1 MLVQFQPLSLV
12 EAVLQA
18 NQNLVVPQ
26 ANQRMLL
33 RLLFQFLAEAQK
45 VTANTVNLHRANQ
58 IQLFTTW
65 STHQVAQKV
74 IAVQK
79 RLSPPA
85 ALLQS
90 SQSFTHQVAQKVIA
104 AVRKKLFLLAAQ
116 SQSYIQQQQE
126 AANATFNQASNQ
138 VVALQLHQS
147 FHTTHRVADFPHI
160 TVNVF
165 TKHQ

>member
-33 RLLFQFLAEAQK
+33 RLLFQFLSEAQK
-45 VTANTVNLHRANQ
+45 VTANTVNLHRANH

-65 STHQVAQKV
+65 STHQVVQKV